1 MASRS
6 VVFRSCA
13 AFLFSLAVPAVALAQ
28 TTGGGRGALRPYV
41 HIFLAYGAAWILIL
55 VWVWLIARGLK
66 RVTAGLEN
74 TGHHGT

>member
-1 MASRS
+1 MTSRS

-28 TTGGGRGALRPYV
+28 TAAGGRGALRPYV

-55 VWVWLIARGLK
+55 AWVWLIARGLK
-66 RVTAGLEN
+66 RVAARQQD
-74 TGHHGT
+74 